1 MKAQRGVRISDGGQR
16 ARDDAARVQR
26 ETLVA
31 SLSMERARKRLADT
45 ARKAADAEVAVLR
58 AELAWA
64 KAEIA
69 PHTSPDHA
77 SRNARAEARTE
88 ISVLREE
95 AAKARHEA
103 EQAKSDYITVASH
116 GGSPPTLPPRT
127 KLGTLIDALQPFYA
141 LISAVGTRDPD
152 DTVLC
157 VIPQRIGSITITAG
171 QVRALTR
178 ARGGIGS

>member
-1 MKAQRGVRISDGGQR
+1 MKAQRGVRLSDGGQGE
-16 ARDDAARVQR
+16 RDKAARVQR

-31 SLSMERARKRLADT
+31 SLSIERARKRLTDT

-58 AELAWA
+58 AEMAWS
-64 KAEIA
+64 KAEVA

-88 ISVLREE
+88 ISVLREAAANACHE
-95 AAKARHEA
+95 AA
-103 EQAKSDYITVASH
+103 QAKADYLVVASH
-116 GGSPPTLPPRT
+116 GGTPPALPPRT
-127 KLGTLIDALQPFYA
+127 KLGNLIDALQPFYA
-141 LISAVGTRDPD
+141 LISAVGSRDPD
-152 DTVLC
+152 TTVLC

-178 ARGGIGS
+178 ARGGIGG